1 MKNKTKKPLN
11 KGFSQIGK
19 KTFSYEKEF
28 KPDDHNGKIYC
39 GTVRYFGDVHA
50 FNLFGRKGSSRSY
63 NLNQRTDLVTNRVA
77 SKLQSCFSTARTKS
91 NA

>member
-11 KGFSQIGK
+11 KGSCK
-19 KTFSYEKEF
+19 LSLKPLPYEKEI
-28 KPDDHNGKIYC
+28 KPDDHNSKIYC

-50 FNLFGRKGSSRSY
+50 ISSCYQQGDSRSY
-63 NLNQRTDLVTNRVA
+63 NLNQGTDLVTNRVA
-77 SKLQSCFSTARTKS
+77 SKLQSCFSITRTKS